1 MGTRYRVTHRTTYRY
16 ENEVTA
22 SYGHLVLI
30 PRDFAGQRCESSRVV
45 IGPRPDDYR
54 EHDDHYGNR
63 AAFFAIASPHRS
75 LEVTST
81 SVVAVER
88 AEVLSRLGDTPWEGA
103 RIGPAARGEAG
114 PLEEATVDACEF
126 TLDSPLVATS
136 EELAEYAR
144 SSFTPGRGALEAL
157 RDLGS
162 RIHRDFVYE
171 TGVTTTTTSA
181 AEALARRRGVCQDFA
196 HVAIGCLRSLGLAAR
211 YASGYIE
218 TDPPPGQPR
227 LEGADASHAW
237 ASLFLPGIGEWVD
250 VDPTNQQFVGD
261 RYVTVA
267 WGRDY
272 TDIPPLKGVIFT
284 EGTDH
289 ELTVVVDVVAL
300 GPAGAG

>member
-22 SYGHLVLI
+22 SYGQLVLI

-63 AAFFAIASPHRS
+63 AAFFAIGSAHRS

-88 AEVLSRLGDTPWEGA
+88 VDALSLLGDTPWEDA
-103 RIGPAARGEAG
+103 RIGPAARGGPGSLEA
-114 PLEEATVDACEF
+114 ATVEACEF

-136 EELAEYAR
+136 EDLAEYAR
-144 SSFTPGRGALEAL
+144 TSFTPGRGALEAL

-162 RIHRDFVYE
+162 RIYRDFVYE
-171 TGVTTTTTSA
+171 AGVTTTTTSA
-181 AEALARRRGVCQDFA
+181 ADALARRRGVCQDFA

-218 TDPPPGQPR
+218 TDPPPGQAR

-237 ASLFLPGIGEWVD
+237 ASLFLPNLGQWVD

-261 RYVTVA
+261 RYVTLA

-289 ELTVVVDVVAL
+289 DLAVDVDVVAL
-300 GPAGAG
+300 GAAGGG

>member
-1 MGTRYRVTHRTTYRY
+1 MGVRYRITHRTTYRY

-22 SYGHLVLI
+22 SYGQLALI

-63 AAFFAIASPHRS
+63 AAFFAIGSPHRS

-81 SVVAVER
+81 SVVSVER
-88 AEVLSRLGDTPWEGA
+88 TGAWSQRVDTPWEGA
-103 RIGPAARGEAG
+103 RIGPGTGNGPR

-126 TLDSPLVATS
+126 TLDSPLVAAS

-144 SSFTPGRGALEAL
+144 YSFTPGRGALEAL
-157 RDLGS
+157 SDLGS

-171 TGVTTTTTSA
+171 AGVTTTTTSA

-218 TDPPPGQPR
+218 TDPPPGQAR

-237 ASLFLPGIGEWVD
+237 ASLFLPDTGEWVEI
-250 VDPTNQQFVGD
+250 DPTNQQFVGD

-284 EGTDH
+284 EGTEH
-289 ELTVVVDVVAL
+289 ELAVVVDVVAL
-300 GPAGAG
+300 GPAGSG